1 MDGTELKYVALVLAD
16 EKKAILQGTPIVRLI
31 NRPVFILDG
40 GYLSSQMIRLQYK
53 SDQSEIAGTSRNQRP
68 LVSDNLS

>member
-16 EKKAILQGTPIVRLI
+16 EKKAILQGTPMVRLI

-40 GYLSSQMIRLQYK
+40 GYL
-53 SDQSEIAGTSRNQRP
+53 
-68 LVSDNLS
+68 